1 MSFCGNTYF
10 NKVQFSESRLIDKTI
25 VTGETAPSSLRC
37 IRIKNDGSIADIRDL
52 NDIQAKCTIEYYA

>member
-1 MSFCGNTYF
+1 MTTL
-10 NKVQFSESRLIDKTI
+10 QFSESCKVDKTI
-25 VTGETAPSSLRC
+25 VNSEAAPPSLRC